1 MKVTVAMDS
10 FKGSLSSMQAGRAA
24 EQGIRRVFP
33 DAEIFVRPIADGGE
47 GTVDAL
53 IAGMGGVLETVEV
66 RGPLG
71 ETVTAGYGILKQSRT
86 AIMEMSA
93 AAGITLLL
101 PEKRNPMKTTT
112 YGVGEMIADA
122 IRNNCR
128 NFIIGIGGSATN
140 DGGAGMLQ
148 ALGYR
153 LLDKNGK
160 DIPAGAE
167 GLAHLCEIRGE
178 GKLPELRECRFSI
191 ACDVTNPLCGEN
203 GCSAVYGPQKGAD
216 VQMVCTMDQA
226 MKHYAEITRR
236 YVPEADA
243 DYPGVG
249 AAGGLGYAFRTFLQG
264 ELCSGVQL
272 ILRETALE
280 QVIRQSDLVL
290 TGEGRL
296 DGQTAMGKAP
306 VGVAA
311 IAKRY
316 GKPVIAL
323 AGCVASEAVS
333 CLDRGIDAYFPI
345 VRGAVS
351 LDDAMNP
358 ENAASNMRNTAE
370 QVFRLIQLY
379 YKGEGLW

>member
-53 IAGMGGVLETVEV
+53 IEGMGGILEPVEV
-66 RGPLG
+66 CGPLG
-71 ETVTAGYGILKQSRT
+71 EPVKAGYGIIEQSRT
-86 AIMEMSA
+86 AILEMSA
-93 AAGITLLL
+93 AAGLTLVP

-122 IRNNCR
+122 IHKNCR

-140 DGGAGMLQ
+140 DGGAGMLK

-153 LLDKNGK
+153 LLDKNGQ
-160 DIPAGAE
+160 DIPAGAG
-167 GLAHLCEIRGE
+167 GLALLYEIRVD

-191 ACDVTNPLCGEN
+191 ACDVINPLCGEN

-216 VQMVCTMDQA
+216 VKMVLSMEQA
-226 MKHYAEITRR
+226 MKHYAEVTRR

-249 AAGGLGYAFRTFLQG
+249 AAGGLGFAFRTFLQG

-280 QVIRQSDLVL
+280 QVIRESDLVL

-306 VGVAA
+306 AGVAA
-311 IAKRY
+311 VAKRY

-323 AGCVASEAVS
+323 AGCVAPEAVS
-333 CLDRGIDAYFPI
+333 CLDRGIDAFFSI

-351 LDDAMNP
+351 LEDAMEP
-358 ENAASNMRNTAE
+358 ENAASNMRDTAE

-379 YKGEGLW
+379 HKGE